1 MDNAQIIKF
10 FSNLPYELI
19 GIILLALFILCLL
32 IKLIK
37 KINFSAI
44 KKEKV
49 RSILIVIEFLIVF
62 LFIYVF
68 YKIKVDDDIVLSLV
82 TFTITIFEVLNFNII
97 FTYLLEKST
106 NFLSKLYYFFISIIV
121 ALIPSVIFT
130 LIIYEIS
137 ILLL

>member
-10 FSNLPYELI
+10 FANLPYKI
-19 GIILLALFILCLL
+19 IITILLALFIIIML

-37 KINFSAI
+37 KIDFSKI

-49 RSILIVIEFLIVF
+49 RSSLIVIEFLVVF
-62 LFIYVF
+62 LFIYV
-68 YKIKVDDDIVLSLV
+68 YWKMKVNDGIVMSLI

>member
-19 GIILLALFILCLL
+19 GIILLALFILCFL

-49 RSILIVIEFLIVF
+49 RSILIVIEFLVVF

-121 ALIPSVIFT
+121 ALIPSIIFT

>member
-1 MDNAQIIKF
+1 MDNAQIIRF

-49 RSILIVIEFLIVF
+49 RSILIVIEFLVVF

>member
-1 MDNAQIIKF
+1 MDSAQIIKF

-19 GIILLALFILCLL
+19 GIILLALFILYLL

-49 RSILIVIEFLIVF
+49 RSILIVIEFLVVF

>member
-10 FSNLPYELI
+10 FSNLPYGLI

-49 RSILIVIEFLIVF
+49 RSILIVIEFLVVF

-121 ALIPSVIFT
+121 ALIPSIIFT

>member
-49 RSILIVIEFLIVF
+49 RSILIVIEFLVVF

-121 ALIPSVIFT
+121 ALIPSIIFT

>member
-10 FSNLPYELI
+10 FSNLPYGLI
-19 GIILLALFILCLL
+19 VIILLALFILCLL

-49 RSILIVIEFLIVF
+49 RSILIVIEFLVVF

-121 ALIPSVIFT
+121 ALIPSIIFT

>member
-10 FSNLPYELI
+10 FANLPYKI
-19 GIILLALFILCLL
+19 IITILLALFIIIML

-37 KINFSAI
+37 KIDFSKI

-49 RSILIVIEFLIVF
+49 RSSLIVIEFLVVF

>member
-49 RSILIVIEFLIVF
+49 RSILIVIEFLVVF

>member
-49 RSILIVIEFLIVF
+49 RSILIVIEFLVVF

-106 NFLSKLYYFFISIIV
+106 NFLNKLYYFFISIIV
-121 ALIPSVIFT
+121 ALIPSIIFT

>member
-10 FSNLPYELI
+10 FANLPYKI
-19 GIILLALFILCLL
+19 IITILLALFVIIML

-37 KINFSAI
+37 KIDFSKI

-49 RSILIVIEFLIVF
+49 RSALITIEFLVIF

-68 YKIKVDDDIVLSLV
+68 WKMKVNDGIVMSLI
-82 TFTITIFEVLNFNII
+82 TFTITIFEVLNFNIV

-106 NFLSKLYYFFISIIV
+106 SFLSKIYYFFISIII
-121 ALIPSVIFT
+121 ALIPSIIFT
-130 LIIYEIS
+130 LIIYEIT

>member
-10 FSNLPYELI
+10 FSNLPYGLI
-19 GIILLALFILCLL
+19 GIILLTLFILYLL
-32 IKLIK
+32 IKLIRK
-37 KINFSAI
+37 FDFSKI

-49 RSILIVIEFLIVF
+49 RSALIVVEFIVVF
-62 LFIYVF
+62 LFIF
-68 YKIKVDDDIVLSLV
+68 IFWKMKVDDDIVMSLI
-82 TFTITIFEVLNFNII
+82 TFTITIFEVLNFNIV

-106 NFLSKLYYFFISIIV
+106 NFLSKLYYFFLSIII
-121 ALIPSVIFT
+121 ALIPSIIFT

>member
-10 FSNLPYELI
+10 FSNLPYGLI
-19 GIILLALFILCLL
+19 GIILLALFILCFL

-49 RSILIVIEFLIVF
+49 RSILIVIEFLVVF

-121 ALIPSVIFT
+121 ALIPSIIFT

>member
-1 MDNAQIIKF
+1 M
-10 FSNLPYELI
+10 
-19 GIILLALFILCLL
+19 C
-32 IKLIK
+32 
-37 KINFSAI
+37 
-44 KKEKV
+44 
-49 RSILIVIEFLIVF
+49 
-62 LFIYVF
+62 F

-121 ALIPSVIFT
+121 ALIPSIIFT

>member
-49 RSILIVIEFLIVF
+49 RSILIVIEFLVVF

-68 YKIKVDDDIVLSLV
+68 YKIKVDDAIVLSLV
-82 TFTITIFEVLNFNII
+82 TFTITIF
-97 FTYLLEKST
+97 
-106 NFLSKLYYFFISIIV
+106 
-121 ALIPSVIFT
+121 
-130 LIIYEIS
+130 
-137 ILLL
+137 

>member
-37 KINFSAI
+37 KTNFSAI

-49 RSILIVIEFLIVF
+49 RSILIVIEFLVVF

-121 ALIPSVIFT
+121 ALIPSIIFT

>member
-10 FSNLPYELI
+10 FANLPYKI
-19 GIILLALFILCLL
+19 IITILLALFVIIML

-37 KINFSAI
+37 KIDFSKI
-44 KKEKV
+44 KKEKI
-49 RSILIVIEFLIVF
+49 RSALITIEFLVIL

-68 YKIKVDDDIVLSLV
+68 WKMKVNDGIVMSLI
-82 TFTITIFEVLNFNII
+82 TFTITIFEVLNFNIV

-106 NFLSKLYYFFISIIV
+106 SFLSKIYYFFISIII
-121 ALIPSVIFT
+121 ALIPSIIFT
-130 LIIYEIS
+130 LIIYEIT